1 MMNSAMLACA
11 GAFTFSGAVMCV
23 LAVPL
28 MRRRI
33 KPNGLY
39 GLRVP
44 ATFADEWVWYEA
56 NARSGRDLLLLGI
69 AAVAMALLLPFVPD
83 VSFIT
88 YALVN
93 AALLAIGT
101 IGFAIAGWL
110 RANRLLKLRR
120 AAQPVKT
127 GSKFAPG

>member
-56 NARSGRDLLLLGI
+56 NARAGRDLVGLGVVLALGAFVLPSFGLARGTSRLAWCCF
-69 AAVAMALLLPFVPD
+69 AAAGSLVMAV
-83 VSFIT
+83 
-88 YALVN
+88 
-93 AALLAIGT
+93 IG
-101 IGFAIAGWL
+101 WR
-110 RANRLLKLRR
+110 RANRLLLERR
-120 AAQPVKT
+120 REHGKP
-127 GSKFAPG
+127 

>member
-56 NARSGRDLLLLGI
+56 NARSGRDLLVLGAAELALALFLPLFPNVTFLVYALSNTVLLGVGTLVF
-69 AAVAMALLLPFVPD
+69 AAV
-83 VSFIT
+83 
-88 YALVN
+88 
-93 AALLAIGT
+93 
-101 IGFAIAGWL
+101 GWV
-110 RANRLLKLRR
+110 RANSLLKKRR
-120 AAQPVKT
+120 SAGDSAT
-127 GSKFAPG
+127 TR